1 LVGTWA
7 REGDAVTASKS
18 LRALREAIVL
28 EHLEAENEGEF
39 EAAVGV
45 FDRPRWEVVATGEV
59 LEGRAAVVGYY
70 ERAPGSRSQVDS
82 LHHADGAVIVELRLD
97 GDAGRA
103 RSSVFFLFDGA
114 RLVGKRVY
122 AVAPERVVAQEK
134 SRHSV
139 PGMAAPLL
147 SDGNRT

>member
-1 LVGTWA
+1 
-7 REGDAVTASKS
+7 
-18 LRALREAIVL
+18 
-28 EHLEAENEGEF
+28 
-39 EAAVGV
+39 
-45 FDRPRWEVVATGEV
+45 VATGEV

-70 ERAPGSRSQVDS
+70 ERVPGARSQVES

-97 GDAGRA
+97 GDAGRT

-122 AVAPERVVAQEK
+122 AVVAQEK

-139 PGMAAPLL
+139 TGMAAPLL

>member
-1 LVGTWA
+1 M
-7 REGDAVTASKS
+7 TASKS

-28 EHLEAENEGEF
+28 EHLEAENEREF
-39 EAAVGV
+39 ETAVGV

-59 LEGRAAVVGYY
+59 LEGRAALVGYY
-70 ERAPGSRSQVDS
+70 ERVPGSYSRVDA
-82 LHHADGAVIVELRLD
+82 LHHAEGAVVVELRVD
-97 GDAGRA
+97 GAAGAA

-122 AVAPERVVAQEK
+122 AVAQQAAPQAAPRAAQQEK
-134 SRHSV
+134 SRHPV
-139 PGMAAPLL
+139 AGMAAPLL